1 MPLPVAQRALF
12 DGFTSIPKAALIK
25 IAPVLVVL
33 YLVRV
38 YFQGSSNGSERNMHG
53 KVVMVT
59 VSKIV
64 LLGAPVFTDFLQ
76 GGTSG
81 VGSEVV
87 RGLAIR
93 GAQIVLLT
101 QDPVGD
107 PFLVEYIDDMR
118 ATTGN
123 DLITA
128 EQVDL
133 ASLHSIRTF
142 ATKWI
147 DNAPPRRLDMIILCA
162 NTMTPRGGKLQ
173 STEDGVE
180 IMWGINYLANFHLL
194 SILSPAIRAQPPDRD
209 VRILM
214 GMCTSYIAGELP
226 VHAERSDEDTNGS
239 AKKSKKTASKT
250 AARKQ
255 SSTTF
260 SPSAAY
266 ASSKL
271 ALMTFALAFQKHLS
285 SYARPDKNPYNA
297 RVILVDPGLTR
308 TPGMRRYLSWGS
320 ITGLLLYL
328 VMYPFWWIVLKS
340 PSMGAQ
346 SFLYAA
352 MEAEYGRGEG
362 GWLIQECGRTRIKRG
377 EVQDEAVQKALW
389 EYSEGMIQE
398 AEKRGALARAEK
410 KKKEAEVK
418 AAEPAKSKGP
428 EKKQPTSRRGR
439 KAG

>member
-1 MPLPVAQRALF
+1 MARRETCTVRWSWSRSVKHSVGRVPT
-12 DGFTSIPKAALIK
+12 FTN
-25 IAPVLVVL
+25 V
-33 YLVRV
+33 
-38 YFQGSSNGSERNMHG
+38 
-53 KVVMVT
+53 
-59 VSKIV
+59 
-64 LLGAPVFTDFLQ
+64 LQ

-87 RGLAIR
+87 RGLAVR

-118 ATTGN
+118 ATTNN

-209 VRILM
+209 VRIIM
-214 GMCTSYIAGELP
+214 GTCTSYIAGELP
-226 VHAERSDEDTNGS
+226 VHAERPDENTTNGS
-239 AKKSKKTASKT
+239 AKKSKKTPPKM
-250 AARKQ
+250 AAPKQ
-255 SSTTF
+255 SSAKF

-271 ALMTFALAFQKHLS
+271 ALMTFAHAFQKHLS

-297 RVILVDPGLTR
+297 RVIMVDPGLTR
-308 TPGMRRYLSWGS
+308 TPGMRRHLSWGS

-340 PSMGAQ
+340 PAMGAQ

-362 GWLIQECGRTRIKRG
+362 GWLIQECGRTRVKRAD
-377 EVQDEAVQKALW
+377 VQDEAVQKSLW
-389 EYSEGMIQE
+389 EYSEGMVQE
-398 AEKRGALARAEK
+398 AEKRGALARANR
-410 KKKEAEVK
+410 KKEEEATK
-418 AAEPAKSKGP
+418 TAEPVKPKEA